1 MPKEICHFFHVYWAG
16 RNKGGFPH
24 SWDWKEAQ
32 FSSGARYP
40 TQPPGLLKALPV
52 QPQQATPEREAG
64 RGDGKTSWQHLD
76 WLSQE
81 GGLGHR
87 VF

>member
-1 MPKEICHFFHVYWAG
+1 MFIGQGAIKEDSPTPGTG
-16 RNKGGFPH
+16 RKP
-24 SWDWKEAQ
+24 
-32 FSSGARYP
+32 SSAVGARYP
-40 TQPPGLLKALPV
+40 TQPPDLLKALPV

-64 RGDGKTSWQHLD
+64 RGDGRTSWQHLD